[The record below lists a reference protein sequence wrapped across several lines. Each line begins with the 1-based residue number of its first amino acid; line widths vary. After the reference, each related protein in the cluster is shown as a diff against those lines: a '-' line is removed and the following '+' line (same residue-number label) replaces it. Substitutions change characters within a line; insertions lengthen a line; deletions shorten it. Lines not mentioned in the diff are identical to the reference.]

1 MHTPSTEQEEIV
13 GTMVESDEARSLA
26 PGVRR
31 ALLVAGAV
39 AVVASMGCMVA
50 VGSALW
56 LDEALSVEIARLPL
70 GDLKQ
75 ALKIDGAPPLYY
87 VLLHA
92 WMAAFGESDSS
103 VRGLSSLF
111 AVATL
116 PLAWY
121 AGRRIGGTSGAV
133 AAVVVFGTSP
143 YLVRYGSETRMYS
156 AVIFLV
162 VAGYLAIMRAWERPS
177 SYGRLALL
185 GAICGLLVLTQ
196 YWALYLLMATGL
208 VLVRVAW
215 RPRAPAHRSIA
226 IRVLVAAVIGSAAFL
241 APWLPTFLYQRAHTG
256 TPWGRPV
263 QPFQAFIDSITDFG
277 GPGGVIKPQDT
288 TLGIMLLVLVLVALF
303 AVGLG
308 GRRLEVDLRTRPA
321 ARPLAFVAAATL
333 GIGVVLGRL
342 SGVAFQPRYAAVIF
356 PVFLLLVVMG
366 LTQLRDEPIRVGVLA
381 VLVAMGLLGVGRN
394 LVVDRTQAAELAA
407 AINRDAVPG
416 DVVVYC
422 PDQLGPDT
430 HRLIDDDLIA
440 AGLVEV
446 TYPGLE
452 PPTRINWVRYA
463 ERNALDGEAVGAVA
477 QRVVDRATPTGA
489 VWLVWNPTYKHLE
502 GRCEQLIDGLNF
514 QRPGL
519 EQRIVGADTALYENA
534 YLYRWAPVPAPV
546 P

>member
-1 MHTPSTEQEEIV
+1 MKEIV
-13 GTMVESDEARSLA
+13 GIMVESDEARSLG
-26 PGVRR
+26 PGARHL
-31 ALLVAGAV
+31 LLVAGAV
-39 AVVASMGCMVA
+39 AVVVSMGSMVA

-70 GDLKQ
+70 GDLEQ
-75 ALKIDGAPPLYY
+75 ALRIDGAPPLYY

-92 WMAAFGESDSS
+92 WMSIFGDGDTA
-103 VRGLSSLF
+103 VRGLSAVF
-111 AVATL
+111 AVGTL

-121 AGRRIGGTSGAV
+121 AGRRIGGASGAV
-133 AAVVVFGTSP
+133 AAVLVFATSP

-162 VAGYLAIMRAWERPS
+162 VAGYLAIVRAWERPS

-196 YWALYLLMATGL
+196 YWALYLLLATGL
-208 VLVRVAW
+208 VLVRAAW
-215 RPRAPAHRSIA
+215 RPREPALRRTA
-226 IRVLVAAVIGSAAFL
+226 VRVLAAAVIGSVVFM

-288 TLGIMLLVLVLVALF
+288 TLGIILLLLGVVALF
-303 AVGLG
+303 AVGID

-321 ARPLAFVAAATL
+321 ARPLAFVATATL
-333 GIGVVLGRL
+333 TIGVVLGRV

-356 PVFLLLVVMG
+356 PLFLLLVVMG
-366 LTQLRDEPIRVGVLA
+366 LMQLRDEPIRAGVLA
-381 VLVAMGLLGVGRN
+381 VVVAMGLFGVGRN

-430 HRLIDDDLIA
+430 HRLIDDELIA
-440 AGLVEV
+440 GGLVEV
-446 TYPGLE
+446 TFPDLE

-463 ERNALDGEAVGAVA
+463 ERNAIGGEAVAAVA
-477 QRVVDRATPTGA
+477 QRVVERATPTGA

-502 GRCEQLIDGLNF
+502 GRCEQLIDGLNA

-534 YLYRWAPVPAPV
+534 YLYRWAPVTV